1 VIESGLKPAQA
12 IALVE
17 VDGGPKLTSSDLSRA
32 LSVAIKAAA
41 DEWER
46 SEMEMESQD
55 EGGRGMKEIRLKIQ
69 PQTMLLWSC
78 HPHWRM
84 AIDR

>member
-1 VIESGLKPAQA
+1 MSSNFQVIESGLKPAQA

-17 VDGGPKLTSSDLSRA
+17 VDGGPKLTSSELSRA

-55 EGGRGMKEIRLKIQ
+55 EGGEGDERL
-69 PQTMLLWSC
+69 
-78 HPHWRM
+78 
-84 AIDR
+84 

>member
-1 VIESGLKPAQA
+1 M
-12 IALVE
+12 
-17 VDGGPKLTSSDLSRA
+17 TSSELSRA

-55 EGGRGMKEIRLKIQ
+55 EGGRAMKEIRLKILRQ
-69 PQTMLLWSC
+69 PMLL
-78 HPHWRM
+78 
-84 AIDR
+84 